1 MPLANA
7 LDYPVWANG
16 LIFVTAAAIIWVAGS
31 RLVRLIDGIARKTGL
46 GQAFAGMLL
55 LGIIN
60 CLPEIANV
68 SSASWAGNPTLAVNN
83 LLGSAAINI
92 VLLAVMDGVFGREA
106 LTSFVAKPTTL
117 LQATLSILV
126 LSVLVMAIAVGD
138 LPVLGVGAASL
149 TVFTASIGAFWLA
162 SHYEQRST
170 WTTKAGEGSSGA
182 SDEGD
187 SQGTQDGLS
196 LVIGKTL
203 GVAAVIF
210 AAGYCLSQ
218 TGDALAEQTG
228 LGSGLVGF
236 VFMGIAT
243 SMPELSTITTALRMR
258 KYEMAIGEV
267 LGTNLVNISLVLLAD
282 AVYSGGPVINEIG
295 RFESVSALLG
305 IVVTA
310 ILLIGLLE
318 RRNATFL
325 RMGYD
330 SFAILV
336 SFGLGLV
343 LLYFIS

>member
-7 LDYPVWANG
+7 LDYPIWANG
-16 LIFVTAAAIIWVAGS
+16 LIFVTAAAIIWIAGT
-31 RLVRLIDGIARKTGL
+31 RLVRLVDGIARKTGL

-68 SSASWAGNPTLAVNN
+68 STASWAGNPTLAVNN

-92 VLLAVMDGVFGREA
+92 VLLAVMDSVFGREA

-117 LQATLSILV
+117 MQATLSILV
-126 LSVLVMAIAVGD
+126 LSVLVIAITVGD
-138 LPVLGVGAASL
+138 FPVLGIGAGSL

-170 WTTKAGEGSSGA
+170 WTTTGR
-182 SDEGD
+182 
-187 SQGTQDGLS
+187 QGLS
-196 LVIGKTL
+196 SETEEGVSQSTDVALSLFVGKTL
-203 GVAAVIF
+203 AVAAVIF

-267 LGTNLVNISLVLLAD
+267 LGTNLVNLSLVLLAD
-282 AVYSGGPVINEIG
+282 AVFVGGPVINEIG
-295 RFESVSALLG
+295 RFESVSALIG

-330 SFAILV
+330 SLAIMV
-336 SFGLGLV
+336 SFGLGLA
-343 LLYFIS
+343 LLYFIG

>member
-7 LDYPVWANG
+7 IDYPAWANG
-16 LIFVTAAAIIWVAGS
+16 LIFVTAAAILWIAGS
-31 RLVRLIDGIARKTGL
+31 RLVRLVDGIARKTGL

-106 LTSFVAKPTTL
+106 LTSFVARPTTL
-117 LQATLSILV
+117 MQATLSILV
-126 LSVLVMAIAVGD
+126 LSVLVIAIAVGD
-138 LPVLGVGAASL
+138 VPLLGIGAGSL

-170 WTTKAGEGSSGA
+170 WTTKGGRGSSTA
-182 SDEGD
+182 SDAGD
-187 SQGTQDGLS
+187 SQSTEALS
-196 LVIGKTL
+196 LLVGKTL
-203 GVAAVIF
+203 AVAAVIF
-210 AAGYCLSQ
+210 VAGYCLSQ

-258 KYEMAIGEV
+258 KYEMAIGEL

-282 AVYSGGPVINEIG
+282 AVFAGGPVINEIG

-318 RRNATFL
+318 RRNDTFL

-330 SFAILV
+330 SLAILV
-336 SFGLGLV
+336 TFGLGLV
-343 LLYFIS
+343 LLYVIS